1 MQMQVFNSLIDVVLI
16 LITCPMGAWPF
27 SHTISFTKT
36 EDTGGRL
43 GS

>member
-1 MQMQVFNSLIDVVLI
+1 MQMQVFNNLTEVVLI

-36 EDTGGRL
+36 EDNSGRL